1 MKDANPTL
9 FDVIPNPKK
18 EAIDVDPREMSQET
32 LLLELRRLGSLN
44 PERLHWTTNDGRKP
58 HLELYETC
66 LDQWENSPMT
76 DKARRFAEKLVR
88 QLKFYDK
95 LRRAAL

>member
-1 MKDANPTL
+1 MVTPY
-9 FDVIPNPKK
+9 DVIPNPRK
-18 EAIDVDPREMSQET
+18 EVIDADPKDMSQET
-32 LLLELRRLGSLN
+32 LLLTLRRLGSLN
-44 PERLHWTTNDGRKP
+44 PDRLHWTTNDGRKP

-66 LDQWENSPMT
+66 LDQWENSLMT

-88 QLKFYDK
+88 QLQFYDK